1 MAAGAGCMPII
12 QSLGANCF
20 VKGSDLDRNNLQ
32 RFGKPTRQSIA
43 ASACDESEGISKD
56 MNKKMGEGK

>member
-1 MAAGAGCMPII
+1 M
-12 QSLGANCF
+12 
-20 VKGSDLDRNNLQ
+20 KGSDLDRNNLQ